1 MKDYYYFLGVKSN
14 ASPEDIKKAYRKLS
28 LKYHPD
34 KNQNDDFFAE
44 RFREIQEA
52 YVTLMDAET
61 RKIYDQRFVSFQRTQ
76 KSTLPPKIK
85 NFHSNKIRA
94 KKGED
99 ITIHWLTYDADLVK
113 ILPFGLE
120 KPQGERKFKITEF
133 DKEGKFH
140 VIVHATNTH
149 LNKTVVQGITIKELS
164 ESEVNVSDKVDEFFS
179 GAEQFIPQKRR
190 VISKKR
196 LIFLLIIIL
205 FLIAVLFAKKS

>member
-85 NFHSNKIRA
+85 NF
-94 KKGED
+94 
-99 ITIHWLTYDADLVK
+99 
-113 ILPFGLE
+113 F
-120 KPQGERKFKITEF
+120 
-133 DKEGKFH
+133 
-140 VIVHATNTH
+140 IVFVFTT
-149 LNKTVVQGITIKELS
+149 
-164 ESEVNVSDKVDEFFS
+164 F
-179 GAEQFIPQKRR
+179 
-190 VISKKR
+190 
-196 LIFLLIIIL
+196 IIIL
-205 FLIAVLFAKKS
+205 SSYYYYIYNKFIT